1 MTSHFAHLFSEV
13 TSRNT
18 WQRLRFVG
26 QLSLCSTSFFYGID
40 VFFVEM
46 VNFCAVYGCGNR
58 SNREE
63 KTPHCI
69 RFFLGST
76 LVHISRSCI
85 PFPLRKKKGN
95 VRKKERKDSSVQHLW
110 RNTELCGV
118 VFQLCPLTTYLASRF
133 RVDFG
138 EPTVGAHCKLNH
150 TARLPP
156 RAGEGKLHSRR
167 TAWIWSQIVQRTLL
181 RQRTVVPRQHNF
193 T

>member
-26 QLSLCSTSFFYGID
+26 QLSFCSTSFFYGID

-46 VNFCAVYGCGNR
+46 VNFCAVYDCGNR

-63 KTPHCI
+63 KNI
-69 RFFLGST
+69 VFVSSLGVPSYIY
-76 LVHISRSCI
+76 LMH
-85 PFPLRKKKGN
+85 PFSVKKKEGK
-95 VRKKERKDSSVQHLW
+95 RQKERKDSSVQHLW
-110 RNTELCGV
+110 RNTEHCGGV
-118 VFQLCPLTTYLASRF
+118 CQLCPLTTYLASRF
-133 RVDFG
+133 RVDFV

>member
-26 QLSLCSTSFFYGID
+26 QLSFCSTSFFYGID

-63 KTPHCI
+63 KNPLYS
-69 RFFLGST
+69 FLPWEYPRT
-76 LVHISRSCI
+76 YISCI
-85 PFPLRKKKGN
+85 PLPLRKKKGN

-133 RVDFG
+133 RVDFV

-150 TARLPP
+150 TVRLPP